1 MFFNGRLPI
10 IGDIIVV
17 PLSRPT
23 GLYILV
29 GGSKVPVLAKVRSMF
44 ADTINVVNYF
54 GHIYNV
60 PLKHIQFVDKSL
72 RTQYYVNMVNNA
84 HNILNRLGIRAK
96 DNKEFYKEPQ
106 NIVKYA
112 FMSLL
117 PIRPNIIIPNNPLYN
132 VYTPYKTKYNY
143 YYNDDDDDVID
154 EYDSTEGNIKVI
166 DYRNIGVIHL
176 IENTENVIIYDNK
189 RKLLYIKNY
198 GVFHCSK
205 KHIYQKDNT
214 GKKYIIYKS
223 HNNFIHIK
231 KSDVKE
237 EKIKDINKENNID
250 YNIKLIKVKKHDHEH
265 KKYRNIIKVIDN
277 SF

>member
-17 PLSRPT
+17 PLAQPT

-29 GGSKVPVLAKVRSMF
+29 GGSKVPVLAKVRSIF
-44 ADTINVVNYF
+44 ADTVNVVNYF

-143 YYNDDDDDVID
+143 YDNDDDDDVID

-265 KKYRNIIKVIDN
+265 I
-277 SF
+277 